1 MEETLI
7 SFETAKLAKEKG
19 FDEKCRKHYD
29 LTGKLLGFTG
39 YDKMKGFNINSKIKL
54 VDNGTDEFS
63 YPDSECTATSQSL
76 LQKWIREKP
85 TPINVTPFTDFITW
99 QVEIQHPDKGLSI
112 IEKNKDGSWFDS
124 YEEAL
129 EAGLIEALKLIP

>member
-7 SFETAKLAKEKG
+7 SFDTAKLAKEKG
-19 FDEKCRKHYD
+19 FNEKCTHVYTIGFNSIKEDKNVRSFGNYENNS
-29 LTGKLLGFTG
+29 KLLQPV
-39 YDKMKGFNINSKIKL
+39 NLSKSQPHL
-54 VDNGTDEFS
+54 ALAPT
-63 YPDSECTATSQSL
+63 QSL

-99 QVEIQHPDKGLSI
+99 QVEIQHPDKGLAI
-112 IEKNKDGSWFDS
+112 IEKNKDGIWFDS